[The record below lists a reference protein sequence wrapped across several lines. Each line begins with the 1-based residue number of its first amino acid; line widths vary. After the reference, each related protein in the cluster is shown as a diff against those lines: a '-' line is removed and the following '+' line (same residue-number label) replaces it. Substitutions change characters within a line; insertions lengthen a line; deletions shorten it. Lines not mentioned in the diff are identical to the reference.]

1 MPTIYISP
9 QIKLYYKDPNPS
21 GNPAVLLLHGLG
33 ATHESWSFQV
43 PGLIKEN
50 YRVIIPD
57 LRGFG
62 QSTYGGRSHTIGDM
76 AADVIALMD
85 AKELVSAHV
94 VGISMGGAI
103 ALQLA
108 CDYPERVQ
116 RLVLVNT
123 FAHLRPQSLK
133 RFLYF
138 ASRFVLVHTVGLSTQ
153 ARFVTQRLLPNPDQ
167 ELLRQALLDQI
178 LQSDPRGYRATMRA
192 LARFNRKDCLPY
204 IKNET
209 LIVSGEQDL
218 TVPLPIQRLLAEKIP
233 SACQVII
240 SGAGHAVTGEKPE
253 EFNKVL
259 IQFLST

>member
-1 MPTIYISP
+1 LFKFDQNMPTIFISP
-9 QIKLYYKDPNPS
+9 QIKLFYKDPNPS

-33 ATHESWSFQV
+33 ATHESWAFQV
-43 PGLIKEN
+43 PELIKEN

-62 QSTYGGRSHTIGDM
+62 QSTYGGRSHTI
-76 AADVIALMD
+76 
-85 AKELVSAHV
+85 
-94 VGISMGGAI
+94 

-108 CDYPERVQ
+108 CDYPDRVQ

-123 FAHLRPQSLK
+123 FAHLRPQSMK

-138 ASRFVLVHTVGLSTQ
+138 ASRFVLVHTLGLSTQ

-192 LARFNRKDCLPY
+192 LARFNCKDCLPH

-218 TVPLPIQRLLAEKIP
+218 TVPLPVQRLLAEKIP

-240 SGAGHAVTGEKPE
+240 SGAGHAVTGEKPD
-253 EFNKVL
+253 EFNQVL

>member
-1 MPTIYISP
+1 MPFIIISP
-9 QIKLYYKDPNPS
+9 RIKLYYKDLNPS

-33 ATHESWSFQV
+33 ATHESWAFQV
-43 PGLIKEN
+43 PVLINEN

-62 QSTYGGRSHTIGDM
+62 QSTYGGRSHTIRDM

-85 AKELVSAHV
+85 AEELTSAHV

-103 ALQLA
+103 ALQIA
-108 CDYPERVQ
+108 CDYPGRVQ
-116 RLVLVNT
+116 RLVLVNA

-133 RFLYF
+133 KLLYF
-138 ASRFVLVHTVGLSTQ
+138 ATRFILIHTLGLPTQ
-153 ARFVTQRLLPNPDQ
+153 ARFVTKRLLPNPDQ
-167 ELLRQALLDQI
+167 EMLRESLLDQI

-192 LARFNRKDCLPY
+192 LARFNLKDCLPH
-204 IKNET
+204 ILSET
-209 LIVSGEQDL
+209 LVISGEQDL
-218 TVPLPIQRLLAEKIP
+218 TVPLLTQQLLAEKIP
-233 SACQVII
+233 TACQVII

-253 EFNKVL
+253 EFNQVL

>member
-1 MPTIYISP
+1 MPTICISP
-9 QIKLYYKDPNPS
+9 QIKLYYEDPNPS

-33 ATHESWSFQV
+33 ATHESWAFQV
-43 PGLIKEN
+43 PGLIAEN

-85 AKELVSAHV
+85 AKELTSAHI

-108 CDYPERVQ
+108 CAYPDRVQ

-123 FAHLRPQSLK
+123 FAQLRPRSMK
-133 RFLYF
+133 GFLYF

-153 ARFVTQRLLPNPDQ
+153 ARFVTQRLLPNPGQ

-192 LARFNRKDCLPY
+192 LAHFNCIDCLPH
-204 IKNET
+204 IKNKT

-218 TVPLPIQRLLAEKIP
+218 TVPLPVQRLLAEKIP
-233 SACQVII
+233 SACHIVI

-253 EFNKVL
+253 EFNQVL